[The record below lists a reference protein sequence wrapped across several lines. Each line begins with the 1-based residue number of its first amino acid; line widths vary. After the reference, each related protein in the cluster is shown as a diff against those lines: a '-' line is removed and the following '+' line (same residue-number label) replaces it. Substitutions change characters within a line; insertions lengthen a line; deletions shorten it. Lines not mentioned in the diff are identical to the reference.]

1 MPTVEYFLFLF
12 ITLNMF
18 SNGPIAN
25 RHTLNL
31 KLTAEAT
38 DNLSAFKF
46 EQSLMTAR
54 VALRWP

>member
-1 MPTVEYFLFLF
+1 
-12 ITLNMF
+12 MF